1 VSGAAS
7 EIPVVEA
14 SAADPEQPAEDVGWY
29 LQRFHKAGLPL
40 FDEDFKASTDVFNRA
55 VPLLGLVFLGE
66 LVGAV
71 QLEWSL
77 GANLAALAGGLAIL
91 IGGIGIANR
100 LGGRPFLSRPRRVGK
115 TELAAF
121 VLVPALLPLIFGGQT
136 TSAWVTALANVALL
150 GLIYAV
156 YGYGLLSIV
165 GWVFIRLRGQLRSSL
180 LLLARA
186 VPLVMIFGLL
196 AFLSDEMWQVF
207 AGEPIAGLV
216 MVGML
221 FLLLGSAFLLA
232 RLPREVRALE
242 ADVETGSR
250 PLNTRQ
256 RRNVGLVLFMS
267 QAMQVLA
274 VTLMVALFFIVF
286 GVLAITA
293 SVSNTFLPDYDFHVL
308 VTISMFGSEYELT
321 VELLKVAGALA
332 AFSGLYF
339 AVAMLTDSTYR
350 EEFLDEVTAEL
361 RQTFRDRAAYLKLRG
376 NRPGLRSVQRA
387 ARGS

>member
-1 VSGAAS
+1 MSGPGG
-7 EIPVVEA
+7 EIPSVEGR
-14 SAADPEQPAEDVGWY
+14 SGDQPTVTGDVAYY
-29 LQRFHKAGLPL
+29 LARFHKAGLPL

-55 VPLLGLVFLGE
+55 VPLLGLVLIAE

-77 GANLAALAGGLAIL
+77 LANLAALAGGIAIL
-91 IGGIGIANR
+91 VGGIGIANR
-100 LGGRPFLSRPRRVGK
+100 VGGRPFLSRPRRVGK
-115 TELAAF
+115 TELVAF

-136 TSAWVTALANVALL
+136 TSAWVTALANLALL

-156 YGYGLLSIV
+156 YGYGLLSII

-221 FLLLGSAFLLA
+221 FLLLGCGFLLA

-242 ADVETGSR
+242 QEVETGSQ

-256 RRNVGLVLFMS
+256 RRNVGLILFMS

-274 VTLMVALFFIVF
+274 VTLMVALFFVVF
-286 GVLAITA
+286 GILAITA
-293 SVSNTFLPDYDFHVL
+293 SVSGTFLPEHDFDVL
-308 VTISMFGSEYELT
+308 LTISLFGSDYELT

-376 NRPGLRSVQRA
+376 A
-387 ARGS
+387 GSP

>member
-1 VSGAAS
+1 MTA
-7 EIPVVEA
+7 
-14 SAADPEQPAEDVGWY
+14 VG
-29 LQRFHKAGLPL
+29 
-40 FDEDFKASTDVFNRA
+40 
-55 VPLLGLVFLGE
+55 
-66 LVGAV
+66 
-71 QLEWSL
+71 
-77 GANLAALAGGLAIL
+77 NL
-91 IGGIGIANR
+91 
-100 LGGRPFLSRPRRVGK
+100 
-115 TELAAF
+115 
-121 VLVPALLPLIFGGQT
+121 
-136 TSAWVTALANVALL
+136 ALL

-156 YGYGLLSIV
+156 YGYGLLVII

-207 AGEPIAGLV
+207 AGEPFAGLV

-221 FLLLGSAFLLA
+221 FLLLGCGFLLA

-242 ADVETGSR
+242 QEVETGSQ

-256 RRNVGLVLFMS
+256 RRNVGLILFMS

-274 VTLMVALFFIVF
+274 VTLMVALFFVVF

-293 SVSNTFLPDYDFHVL
+293 SVSGTFLPEHDFDVL
-308 VTISMFGSEYELT
+308 LTISLFGSDYELT
-321 VELLKVAGALA
+321 VELLKVAAALA

-376 NRPGLRSVQRA
+376 A
-387 ARGS
+387 GSP